1 MPVSHLPGEALVV
14 RHVVVVSAEDLLALV
29 WAHCTWPPPHKGH
42 PQTCYAGHQGRGT
55 QCFNATTMLLQWIL
69 RVVRTDEHP
78 VRAWWVGGRPD
89 ATRLVSL
96 TAAHHTYM
104 HCCDCISP
112 CHVPRTHT
120 IHALL
125 HSCRCRP
132 WLGAWFEICDM
143 WRWRHQGPCLHA
155 VSGEYQHSAYCIIVY
170 ILFFFIFG
178 VYIRVR
184 SSTETNCISKGWIWH
199 RII

>member
-55 QCFNATTMLLQWIL
+55 QCFNATTMLLQSMLLQRIL

-78 VRAWWVGGRPD
+78 VRAWLVGGRPD

-96 TAAHHTYM
+96 THYTYTT
-104 HCCDCISP
+104 CIVAIVSGMSCTQNPYHP
-112 CHVPRTHT
+112 CTP
-120 IHALL
+120 LL
-125 HSCRCRP
+125 HCCRCRP
-132 WLGAWFEICDM
+132 WLGACFEMCDM
-143 WRWRHQGPCLHA
+143 
-155 VSGEYQHSAYCIIVY
+155 
-170 ILFFFIFG
+170 
-178 VYIRVR
+178 
-184 SSTETNCISKGWIWH
+184 
-199 RII
+199 